1 MSTMRLA
8 ATLEYITRQVGDT
21 SDASRQY
28 SPRHG
33 DHSVTPEGTMLNTII
48 QTLAFSL
55 MSLTVLATT
64 AVVVWNGLAI

>member
-1 MSTMRLA
+1 
-8 ATLEYITRQVGDT
+8 
-21 SDASRQY
+21 
-28 SPRHG
+28 
-33 DHSVTPEGTMLNTII
+33 MLNTII